1 MEILE
6 NAETYTEAIKDVV
19 PDYARLYM
27 EAEKPQEQKRLMLA
41 NLIRKG
47 LGP

>member
-27 EAEKPQEQKRLMLA
+27 EAAQEQKRLMLA